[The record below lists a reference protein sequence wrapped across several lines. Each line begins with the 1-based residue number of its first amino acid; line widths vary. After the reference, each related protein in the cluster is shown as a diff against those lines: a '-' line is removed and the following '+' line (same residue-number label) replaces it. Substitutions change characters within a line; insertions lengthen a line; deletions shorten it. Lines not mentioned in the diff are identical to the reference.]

1 MTEKTL
7 VMGARVP
14 LQTKLALSDLDLRK
28 FLENVATQRELGVIE
43 IENNE
48 IVVPKMQETELNM
61 DNFYEVC
68 HMKNID
74 PQKALDKCTQMLW
87 R

>member
-1 MTEKTL
+1 MTEKTM

-14 LQTKLALSDLDLRK
+14 LKTKLALSDLDLRK

-48 IVVPKMQETELNM
+48 IVVPEIAEAELNL
-61 DNFYEVC
+61 DNFFEVC

-74 PQKALDKCTQMLW
+74 PQKALDKCIQVLW

>member
-1 MTEKTL
+1 M

-14 LQTKLALSDLDLRK
+14 LKTKLALSDLDLRK

-48 IVVPKMQETELNM
+48 IVVPEIAEAELNL
-61 DNFYEVC
+61 DNFFEAC